1 MNAHITHCFQG
12 EYEGSCKYGDEDC
25 PARFVAPA
33 LARKAMADSRYFSDD
48 EAPFSGQVFDGDNRL
63 LLIVG
68 ENASGK
74 SLMFRVLNAYAKRDH
89 DLTGITISIRER
101 TDSSVPFRRMFMFG
115 DEAEQST
122 GATSFSTIEMGF
134 KTANGE
140 SQGKNLLM
148 IDEPEMGLSDGYAR
162 ALGEYLGERARDLP
176 DACHGLVVV
185 THNRPLVK
193 GMLMGL
199 SATPAFVHMGATTPL
214 FDWLEHRETRSVR
227 ELRALKETASERRKQ
242 TQKLM
247 NRKD

>member
-1 MNAHITHCFQG
+1 MNVHITHCFQG

-33 LARKAMADSRYFSDD
+33 LARRMLEDSRYFGDE
-48 EAPFSGQVFDGDNRL
+48 EAPFNGKAFDGDNRL

-74 SLMFRVLNAYAKRDH
+74 SLLFRILAAVARRDH
-89 DLTGITISIRER
+89 GLTGITISIRER
-101 TDSSVPFRRMFMFG
+101 TDSTVPFRRMFMFG

-122 GATSFSTIEMGF
+122 GATSFGTIEMGF
-134 KTANGE
+134 KTASGE

-162 ALGEYLGERARDLP
+162 ALGEYLGQNARDLP

-185 THNRPLVK
+185 THNRPLVQ
-193 GMLMGL
+193 GILMGL
-199 SATPAFVHMGATTPL
+199 NAAPAFAHLGASTPL
-214 FDWLEHRETRSVR
+214 YDWLEHRETRTVND
-227 ELRALKETASERRKQ
+227 LRALKETASARRKQ

-247 NRKD
+247 DQKD